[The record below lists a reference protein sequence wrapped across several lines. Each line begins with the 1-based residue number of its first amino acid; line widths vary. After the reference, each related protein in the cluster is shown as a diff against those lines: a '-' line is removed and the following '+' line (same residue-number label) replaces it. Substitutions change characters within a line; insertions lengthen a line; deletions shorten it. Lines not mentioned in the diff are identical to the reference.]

1 MIPLSNNWSPLLA
14 VDTYRPRFFFK
25 YEWRWHVLI
34 MPILFPVANYY
45 FIGPSYFNNLL
56 TFVVGTLV
64 ALGLYWLSVVA
75 FILTVRWTI
84 RHFPGMQQT
93 ILRTLVMLIT
103 VGTMT
108 VGLCI
113 FYVWTYSVFPATGV
127 RFSWETVWPVWGIGL
142 LFDAFLCIILGMFYT
157 YGQWKQELKEDEQ
170 LHRQALQQQYD
181 TLKGQL
187 NPHFLFNAL
196 NSLSVLIG
204 EEPKQAEQFVDKMSR
219 VYRYMLTRNSCNAT
233 CADQAKGELV
243 SLQTELEFID
253 LYADLLQI
261 RYNNSLSIRRP
272 TTVSPDYLTRCILPL
287 SLLTLIDN
295 AVKHNVMTPAKPL
308 VITLEITEDGWLQVT
323 NNRQQKAIRLETI
336 RAGLTSLMGRYQ
348 LLNEE
353 PVLVEATDSYFRVA
367 LPLLVQ

>member
-1 MIPLSNNWSPLLA
+1 MIPLSNNCSPLLA
-14 VDTYRPRFFFK
+14 VDTYRPRLFFK

-34 MPILFPVANYY
+34 MPILFPAANYY
-45 FIGPSYFNNLL
+45 FIGPSYFHNLL
-56 TFVVGTLV
+56 PFGVGTLV

-75 FILTVRWTI
+75 FMLTVRWTI
-84 RHFPGMQQT
+84 RHYPGMQQT

-103 VGTMT
+103 VGTVT

-113 FYVWTYSVFPATGV
+113 FYVWVYSLFPVTGV
-127 RFSWETVWPVWGIGL
+127 LFSWKTVWPVWIIGL
-142 LFDAFLCIILGMFYT
+142 LFDAFLCIILGMVYT
-157 YGQWKQELKEDEQ
+157 YAQWKQELKEDEQ
-170 LHRQALQQQYD
+170 LHRQALQNQYD

-233 CADQAKGELV
+233 CADQTKGELV
-243 SLQTELEFID
+243 SLQTELEFVD

-261 RYNNSLSIRRP
+261 RYNNSLSIVRP

-308 VITLEITEDGWLQVT
+308 VITLEITEDGWLKVT

-348 LLNEE
+348 LLNDE
-353 PVLVEATDSYFRVA
+353 PVLVEATDTYFRVA
-367 LPLLVQ
+367 IPLLVQ